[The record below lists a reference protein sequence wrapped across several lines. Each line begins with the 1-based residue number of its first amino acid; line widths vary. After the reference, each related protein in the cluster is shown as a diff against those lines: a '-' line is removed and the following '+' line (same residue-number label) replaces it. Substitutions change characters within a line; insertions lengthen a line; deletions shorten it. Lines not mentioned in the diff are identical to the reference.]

1 MILCYKITQLFA
13 AVLIRV
19 IVVEVVDET
28 KADEELPARKL
39 GQDQKMEAEVHHRP
53 CMTNPQTSIFV
64 IRHLQNSSQAFALI
78 CFCDQLATDFA
89 RINYQASTD
98 I

>member
-64 IRHLQNSSQAFALI
+64 INLLQTFTEQFSSIHVNLFL
-78 CFCDQLATDFA
+78 
-89 RINYQASTD
+89 
-98 I
+98 

>member
-28 KADEELPARKL
+28 KADEELPAARKL

-64 IRHLQNSSQAFALI
+64 INLLQTFTEQFSSIHVNLFL
-78 CFCDQLATDFA
+78 
-89 RINYQASTD
+89 
-98 I
+98 

>member
-64 IRHLQNSSQAFALI
+64 INLLQTFTEQFSSIPVNLFL
-78 CFCDQLATDFA
+78 
-89 RINYQASTD
+89 
-98 I
+98 